1 MECASLKKKNRLL
14 DKKKFDSVFQS
25 PSKTSDKY
33 FTLLFCKNNK
43 SYSRLGLVIS
53 KKKCKLAVNRNKI
66 KRIIRESFR
75 TNKNSLNGYDVV
87 VLNKHTTYNG
97 DSSMLRKSLKN
108 HWQKRRWVSQFK
120 KWSDFD

>member
-1 MECASLKKKNRLL
+1 MPTKNKNNSLVECASLKKKNRLL

-108 HWQKRRWVSQFK
+108 HWQKIQG
-120 KWSDFD
+120 

>member
-1 MECASLKKKNRLL
+1 MDRASLKKKNRLL
-14 DKKKFDSVFQS
+14 DKKKFDFVFKK

-87 VLNKHTTYNG
+87 VLNKHTTYND

-108 HWQKRRWVSQFK
+108 HWRKIQG
-120 KWSDFD
+120 

>member
-1 MECASLKKKNRLL
+1 MDRASLKKKNRLL
-14 DKKKFDSVFQS
+14 DKKKFDFVFQS
-25 PSKTSDKY
+25 PLKTSDKY

-108 HWQKRRWVSQFK
+108 HWQKIQG
-120 KWSDFD
+120 